1 MPDSVD
7 RPAPL
12 STTTSP
18 SATRS
23 ASSPMG
29 STVHGRACAVPTPPA
44 ASPSATSVTAPWCP
58 RFAAGGTRQA
68 AHRANRQVSPPPPGG
83 IPTVP
88 HIAEEVTVR
97 MVGRMGLKRREWFSR
112 VIKLRNVPREARPR
126 ECSIADTL
134 DLVGERWSLLV
145 IREISY
151 GVRRFDGI
159 VRHTGAPRD
168 ILTTRLRKL
177 EAAGVIRREQYRD
190 HPVRYEYH
198 LTPAGAELFDVL
210 LML

>member
-1 MPDSVD
+1 
-7 RPAPL
+7 
-12 STTTSP
+12 
-18 SATRS
+18 
-23 ASSPMG
+23 
-29 STVHGRACAVPTPPA
+29 
-44 ASPSATSVTAPWCP
+44 
-58 RFAAGGTRQA
+58 
-68 AHRANRQVSPPPPGG
+68 
-83 IPTVP
+83 VP

-210 LML
+210 LMLMKWGDRHLNSGDPPVRWHHSCGEVLDPVVVCRHCGGEARTGAHSPIGRGVATPERI